1 MINKVIILF
10 ILVVSVSYSKLSIS
24 GDPGGLFLYVMSME
38 SDFNGK
44 NYIDNYFRK
53 HYGLDNELAPSCK
66 ISSAKRSWEDQ
77 PEVDVY
83 YLNSKI
89 PGVDNDLLEKSI
101 INKNSRSKLR
111 KLLVNFNDKRVQ
123 GGFDAILFYKI
134 KDAVVYFYGLSAI
147 YKPEPLKKSSIAVSD
162 LSDETMLGNAMCLAL
177 EGLPTPAP

>member
-1 MINKVIILF
+1 MINKLILF
-10 ILVVSVSYSKLSIS
+10 IILAVSVSYSKLSVS
-24 GDPGGLFLYVMSME
+24 GDPGGLFLFIMSTE

-53 HYGLDNELAPSCK
+53 HYGLDNELAPSCEILGATK
-66 ISSAKRSWEDQ
+66 IWGIK
-77 PEVDVY
+77 PKVDVY

-111 KLLVNFNDKRVQ
+111 KLLVNFNDKRIQ

-162 LSDETMLGNAMCLAL
+162 LSDETKLGHAICLAL
-177 EGLPTPAP
+177 AGLPTPAP